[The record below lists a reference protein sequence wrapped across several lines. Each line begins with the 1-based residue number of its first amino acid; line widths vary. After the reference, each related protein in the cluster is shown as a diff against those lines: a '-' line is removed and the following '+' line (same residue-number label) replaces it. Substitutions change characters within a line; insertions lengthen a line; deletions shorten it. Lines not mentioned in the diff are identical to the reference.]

1 MTFIRENGT
10 SGNWGTRTVASDLPA
25 SIDEGLRSHMLRV
38 YNWMASGLLVTA
50 LVAYAVANIPEI
62 RGVFFNVSKGTGGL
76 QVDST
81 ALGFV
86 MMFAPLAFILV
97 LSFGIN
103 RLSAFAAQ
111 ALFWAFCAVMGVSM
125 TNILLMYTGASVAS
139 TFLITSGMF
148 AAISIYG
155 YTTKSDLTRMGSF
168 MMMGL
173 LGLVIAGLVN
183 VFLQSSALQ
192 FALSV
197 LGVVIFVGMTAYD
210 TQRIKSEYRGGF
222 GYLSSSDYA
231 KASVMDALTLY
242 LNFINLFRSLI
253 SLMGVRTTGED

>member
-1 MTFIRENGT
+1 M
-10 SGNWGTRTVASDLPA
+10 
-25 SIDEGLRSHMLRV
+25 
-38 YNWMASGLLVTA
+38 
-50 LVAYAVANIPEI
+50 
-62 RGVFFNVSKGTGGL
+62 
-76 QVDST
+76 
-81 ALGFV
+81 
-86 MMFAPLAFILV
+86 
-97 LSFGIN
+97 
-103 RLSAFAAQ
+103 
-111 ALFWAFCAVMGVSM
+111 
-125 TNILLMYTGASVAS
+125 AS